1 MLSLYDLHII
11 PSRQVL
17 ADLRYGKLLI
27 NTINAHSYNVA
38 QKDVSFAEALQ
49 PSGDTPSALAISPAV
64 DDWLGAYT
72 FAGKHAVL
80 GIA

>member
-1 MLSLYDLHII
+1 MLSLYDLHITL
-11 PSRQVL
+11 SREAL
-17 ADLRYGKLLI
+17 AELSESKLLI

-38 QKDVSFAEALQ
+38 QKDVLFAEALQ